1 MGNNLQSASGGRPQ
15 NRSVGSYHASGP
27 GKLIAVLYGVFTL
40 SAGARAGYQLVRKF
54 DEAPLAILLSLLSAV
69 IYAVAA
75 VALARSGERARR
87 VALVTISAE
96 LVGVLGVGALSLVAP
111 HLSRWPQCG
120 RILGR
125 GTGLF
130 RWFCP
135 LWACGGCSTPGVP
148 RRWVAVAQII
158 ELYTLCE
165 ERIYE

>member
-15 NRSVGSYHASGP
+15 NRSMGSYHASGP

-75 VALARSGERARR
+75 VALARRGERARR

-111 HLSRWPQCG
+111 HLFPLASVWSHFGQGYGFIPLVLPVVGLWWLFHSR
-120 RILGR
+120 R
-125 GTGLF
+125 
-130 RWFCP
+130 
-135 LWACGGCSTPGVP
+135 A
-148 RRWVAVAQII
+148 
-158 ELYTLCE
+158 
-165 ERIYE
+165 

>member
-1 MGNNLQSASGGRPQ
+1 MGNNLQSASGGRSQ

-27 GKLIAVLYGVFTL
+27 GKLIAALYGVFTL

-75 VALARSGERARR
+75 VALARSGELARR

-111 HLSRWPQCG
+111 HLFPLASVWSHFGQGYGFIPLVLPVVGLWWLFHSR
-120 RILGR
+120 R
-125 GTGLF
+125 
-130 RWFCP
+130 
-135 LWACGGCSTPGVP
+135 A
-148 RRWVAVAQII
+148 
-158 ELYTLCE
+158 
-165 ERIYE
+165 

>member
-1 MGNNLQSASGGRPQ
+1 MGNNLQSASGGRSQ
-15 NRSVGSYHASGP
+15 NRSMGSYHASGP

-75 VALARSGERARR
+75 VALARRGERARR

-111 HLSRWPQCG
+111 HLFPLASVWSHFGQGYGFIP
-120 RILGR
+120 LVLPVV
-125 GTGLF
+125 GLWWLFHF
-130 RWFCP
+130 RR
-135 LWACGGCSTPGVP
+135 A
-148 RRWVAVAQII
+148 
-158 ELYTLCE
+158 
-165 ERIYE
+165 

>member
-15 NRSVGSYHASGP
+15 NRSMGSYHASGP

-75 VALARSGERARR
+75 VALARRGELARR

-96 LVGVLGVGALSLVAP
+96 LVGVLGVGALSLGAP
-111 HLSRWPQCG
+111 HLFPLASVWSHFGQGYGFIPLVLPVVGLWWLFHSR
-120 RILGR
+120 R
-125 GTGLF
+125 
-130 RWFCP
+130 
-135 LWACGGCSTPGVP
+135 A
-148 RRWVAVAQII
+148 
-158 ELYTLCE
+158 
-165 ERIYE
+165 

>member
-1 MGNNLQSASGGRPQ
+1 MGNNLQSASGGRSQ
-15 NRSVGSYHASGP
+15 NRSMGSYHASGP

-96 LVGVLGVGALSLVAP
+96 LVGVLGVGTLSLVAP
-111 HLSRWPQCG
+111 HLFPLASVWSHFGQGYGFIPLVLPVVGLWWLFHSR
-120 RILGR
+120 R
-125 GTGLF
+125 
-130 RWFCP
+130 
-135 LWACGGCSTPGVP
+135 A
-148 RRWVAVAQII
+148 
-158 ELYTLCE
+158 
-165 ERIYE
+165 

>member
-1 MGNNLQSASGGRPQ
+1 MGNNLQSASGGRSQ

-75 VALARSGERARR
+75 VALARRGELARR

-96 LVGVLGVGALSLVAP
+96 LAGVLGVGALSLVAP
-111 HLSRWPQCG
+111 HLFPLASVWSHFGQGYGFIPLVLPVVGLWWLFHSR
-120 RILGR
+120 R
-125 GTGLF
+125 
-130 RWFCP
+130 
-135 LWACGGCSTPGVP
+135 A
-148 RRWVAVAQII
+148 
-158 ELYTLCE
+158 
-165 ERIYE
+165 

>member
-1 MGNNLQSASGGRPQ
+1 MGNNLQSASGGRSQ
-15 NRSVGSYHASGP
+15 NRSMGSYHASGP

-111 HLSRWPQCG
+111 HLFPLASVWSHFGQGYGFIP
-120 RILGR
+120 LVLPVV
-125 GTGLF
+125 GLWWLF
-130 RWFCP
+130 H
-135 LWACGGCSTPGVP
+135 P
-148 RRWVAVAQII
+148 RRA
-158 ELYTLCE
+158 
-165 ERIYE
+165 

>member
-1 MGNNLQSASGGRPQ
+1 MGNNLQSASGGRSQ
-15 NRSVGSYHASGP
+15 NRSMGSYHASGP

-75 VALARSGERARR
+75 VALARSGERTRQ

-111 HLSRWPQCG
+111 HLFPLASVWSHFGQGYGFIPLVLPVVGLWWLFHSR
-120 RILGR
+120 R
-125 GTGLF
+125 
-130 RWFCP
+130 
-135 LWACGGCSTPGVP
+135 A
-148 RRWVAVAQII
+148 
-158 ELYTLCE
+158 
-165 ERIYE
+165 

>member
-87 VALVTISAE
+87 VALVTILAE

-111 HLSRWPQCG
+111 HLFPLASVWSHFGQGYGFIPLVLPVVGLWWLFHSR
-120 RILGR
+120 R
-125 GTGLF
+125 
-130 RWFCP
+130 
-135 LWACGGCSTPGVP
+135 A
-148 RRWVAVAQII
+148 
-158 ELYTLCE
+158 
-165 ERIYE
+165 

>member
-111 HLSRWPQCG
+111 HLFLLASVWSHFGQGYGFIPLVLPVVGLWWLFHSR
-120 RILGR
+120 R
-125 GTGLF
+125 
-130 RWFCP
+130 
-135 LWACGGCSTPGVP
+135 A
-148 RRWVAVAQII
+148 
-158 ELYTLCE
+158 
-165 ERIYE
+165 

>member
-15 NRSVGSYHASGP
+15 SRGMGSYHASGP

-75 VALARSGERARR
+75 VALARRGERARR

-96 LVGVLGVGALSLVAP
+96 LVGVLGVGALSLAAP
-111 HLSRWPQCG
+111 HLFPLASVWSHFGQGYGFIPLVLPVVGLWWLFHSR
-120 RILGR
+120 R
-125 GTGLF
+125 
-130 RWFCP
+130 
-135 LWACGGCSTPGVP
+135 A
-148 RRWVAVAQII
+148 
-158 ELYTLCE
+158 
-165 ERIYE
+165 

>member
-75 VALARSGERARR
+75 VALARRGELARR

-111 HLSRWPQCG
+111 HLFPLASVWSHFGQGYGFIPLVLPVVGLWWLFHSR
-120 RILGR
+120 R
-125 GTGLF
+125 
-130 RWFCP
+130 
-135 LWACGGCSTPGVP
+135 A
-148 RRWVAVAQII
+148 
-158 ELYTLCE
+158 
-165 ERIYE
+165 

>member
-1 MGNNLQSASGGRPQ
+1 MGNNLQSASGGRSQ
-15 NRSVGSYHASGP
+15 NRSMGSYHASGP

-54 DEAPLAILLSLLSAV
+54 DEAPLAILLSLLSAA

-111 HLSRWPQCG
+111 HLFPLASVWSHFGQGYGFIPLVLPVVGLWWLFHSR
-120 RILGR
+120 R
-125 GTGLF
+125 
-130 RWFCP
+130 
-135 LWACGGCSTPGVP
+135 A
-148 RRWVAVAQII
+148 
-158 ELYTLCE
+158 
-165 ERIYE
+165 

>member
-1 MGNNLQSASGGRPQ
+1 MGNNLQSASGGRSQ

-75 VALARSGERARR
+75 VALARRGERARR

-111 HLSRWPQCG
+111 HLFPLASVWSHFGQGYGFIPLVLPVVGLWWLFHSR
-120 RILGR
+120 R
-125 GTGLF
+125 
-130 RWFCP
+130 
-135 LWACGGCSTPGVP
+135 A
-148 RRWVAVAQII
+148 
-158 ELYTLCE
+158 
-165 ERIYE
+165 